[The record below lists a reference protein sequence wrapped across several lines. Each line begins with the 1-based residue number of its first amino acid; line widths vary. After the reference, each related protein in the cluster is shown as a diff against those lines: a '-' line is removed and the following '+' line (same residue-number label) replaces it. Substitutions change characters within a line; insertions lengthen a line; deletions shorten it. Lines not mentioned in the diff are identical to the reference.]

1 MEIVDM
7 IVYLTC
13 GGAVMLQVY
22 MFARKCFSALLGT
35 VRVDDPGVIQCA
47 IQVAIHETGSRPQ
60 NRGKGG
66 SRIV

>member
-1 MEIVDM
+1 MNAGR
-7 IVYLTC
+7 L
-13 GGAVMLQVY
+13 AVNRELSS
-22 MFARKCFSALLGT
+22 RLGLGT

>member
-1 MEIVDM
+1 MPEPDPNAPMASITLKV
-7 IVYLTC
+7 L
-13 GGAVMLQVY
+13 AVNTGM
-22 MFARKCFSALLGT
+22 

-66 SRIV
+66 SRII